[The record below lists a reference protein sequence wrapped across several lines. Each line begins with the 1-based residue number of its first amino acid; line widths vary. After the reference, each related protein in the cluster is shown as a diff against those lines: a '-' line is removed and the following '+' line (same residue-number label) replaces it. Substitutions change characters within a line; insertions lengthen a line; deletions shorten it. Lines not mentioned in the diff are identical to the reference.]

1 MCDKVEDDMNARENA
16 VQEKSL
22 QFAVRIVKLCRIIRN
37 EKHEYELAS
46 QLLRSGTSIGANI
59 SESKNAQSRNDFITK
74 LNVALKEGDETE
86 YWLTLLYK
94 AEILDKRSYDSIHAD
109 CAELIRLLTSIIKT
123 SKDVY

>member
-59 SESKNAQSRNDFITK
+59 SESKNAQSRNDFINK

>member
-1 MCDKVEDDMNARENA
+1 MNARENA

-59 SESKNAQSRNDFITK
+59 SESKNAQSRSDFINK
-74 LNVALKEGDETE
+74 LNIALKESDETE
-86 YWLTLLYK
+86 YWLKLLYK
-94 AEILDKRSYDSIHAD
+94 TEILDKQSYISIHSD
-109 CAELIRLLTSIIKT
+109 CAELIRLLTSIIRT

>member
-59 SESKNAQSRNDFITK
+59 SESKNAQSRNDFINK

-123 SKDVY
+123 SRDVY

>member
-59 SESKNAQSRNDFITK
+59 SESKNAQSRNDFINK

-94 AEILDKRSYDSIHAD
+94 AEILDKRSYDFIHAD

>member
-1 MCDKVEDDMNARENA
+1 MNARENA

-59 SESKNAQSRNDFITK
+59 SESKNAQSRNDFINK

-123 SKDVY
+123 SRDVY